1 MSRIKSTFSLI
12 GNSSRL
18 GKVGSDHDVPLDNP
32 DSYTYLGIVINNQ
45 LTWNDHIV

>member
-18 GKVGSDHDVPLDNP
+18 GKVGSIHISDHDVPLDNP

-45 LTWNDHIV
+45 